1 MTANKDLLAKKIELE
16 SKWNR
21 CYLEAGKVTVE
32 MKPIEEE
39 IRFVRRQMVSAD
51 MEDIRLAH
59 NEIPK
64 EDLIPN
70 YAS

>member
-51 MEDIRLAH
+51 MEEVKVAKR
-59 NEIPK
+59 EILR
-64 EDLIPN
+64 EDLIPS

>member
-1 MTANKDLLAKKIELE
+1 MTANKDLLAQKIDLE
-16 SKWNR
+16 SQWNKA
-21 CYLEAGKVTVE
+21 YLKEGKVTVE

-39 IRFVRRQMVSAD
+39 IRYVRRKMVHAD
-51 MEDIRLAH
+51 MEDIRIAQ

>member
-51 MEDIRLAH
+51 NIRLAQ
-59 NEIPK
+59 NEIPR